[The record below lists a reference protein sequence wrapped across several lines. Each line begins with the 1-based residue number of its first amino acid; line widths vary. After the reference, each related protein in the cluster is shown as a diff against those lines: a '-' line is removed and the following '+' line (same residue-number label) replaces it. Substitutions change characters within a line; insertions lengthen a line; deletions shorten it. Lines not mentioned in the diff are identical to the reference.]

1 MTLLIRTQ
9 KTHKVKS
16 QVYAGLFFILITS
29 LPPWRLSLVSRNRAL
44 VLAVVL
50 GLTITTAPAYAATP
64 KPTLA
69 QIEAAKKAEA
79 AKKKIAD
86 AAAKKLAAATQTL
99 RGLTAK
105 ASAAR
110 ALYVKAQKEL
120 AIATTAANAAAA
132 HAQETAAQ
140 VSAAHRTIGK
150 LAVNAFIM
158 GGSLTD
164 IEPIL
169 SANGPQDLVDQL
181 TTLDSLGAQNTTAL
195 NRFKAAE
202 VIAKAA
208 KVQADNAKAAQQAA
222 TEKVAAAK
230 KVADDA
236 QSEQQKEVSRLQ
248 KIQDDLMKELM
259 SARKVRTTLEQQ
271 RALALLEESQ
281 ANTATFT
288 PNQAKIW
295 PNTGFKGRSTIRT
308 SQAQRNVAVA
318 FAKKQVE
325 ARKPYIW
332 GSEGPNSFDCSGLV
346 YAAYKSAGLGWPNW
360 DRLNSALYSTYT
372 MHVGLD
378 ELVPGDL
385 LFYSYKGT
393 ISTIH
398 HITIYAG
405 GGKMWEANSKGKGL
419 LYSDV
424 HSIKGL
430 MPFGGRV

>member
-1 MTLLIRTQ
+1 M
-9 KTHKVKS
+9 
-16 QVYAGLFFILITS
+16 
-29 LPPWRLSLVSRNRAL
+29 SRNRAL

-105 ASAAR
+105 AAAAR

-120 AIATTAANAAAA
+120 AVATTAANAAAA
-132 HAQETAAQ
+132 HALETAAQ

-164 IEPIL
+164 IEPVL
-169 SANGPQDLVDQL
+169 SANGPQDLIDQL

-208 KVQADNAKAAQQAA
+208 KIQADNAKAVQQAA

-248 KIQDDLMKELM
+248 KIQDDLMRELM

-295 PNTGFKGRSTIRT
+295 PNTGFKGRSTIRST
-308 SQAQRNVAVA
+308 QAQRNIAVA

-325 ARKPYIW
+325 ARKPYVW
-332 GSEGPNSFDCSGLV
+332 GDEGPNAFDCSGLV
-346 YAAYKSAGLGWPNW
+346 YAAYKAAGLGWPNW

-393 ISTIH
+393 VSTIH

>member
-1 MTLLIRTQ
+1 M
-9 KTHKVKS
+9 
-16 QVYAGLFFILITS
+16 
-29 LPPWRLSLVSRNRAL
+29 SRNRAL

-105 ASAAR
+105 AAAAR

-120 AIATTAANAAAA
+120 AVATSAANAAAA
-132 HAQETAAQ
+132 HALETAAQ
-140 VSAAHRTIGK
+140 VSSAHRTIGK

-169 SANGPQDLVDQL
+169 SSNGPQDLIDQL

-202 VIAKAA
+202 VVAKAA
-208 KVQADNAKAAQQAA
+208 KIQADNAKLVQQKA

-230 KVADDA
+230 KTADDA
-236 QSEQQKEVSRLQ
+236 QSEQQKEVARLQ

-288 PNQAKIW
+288 PNQAKVW
-295 PNTGFKGRSTIRT
+295 PNLGFKGRSTIRT
-308 SQAQRNVAVA
+308 TDAQRAAAVA

-360 DRLNSALYSTYT
+360 DRLNSALYSGYT
-372 MHVGLD
+372 
-378 ELVPGDL
+378 
-385 LFYSYKGT
+385 
-393 ISTIH
+393 
-398 HITIYAG
+398 
-405 GGKMWEANSKGKGL
+405 
-419 LYSDV
+419 
-424 HSIKGL
+424 
-430 MPFGGRV
+430 

>member
-1 MTLLIRTQ
+1 MLQIRTQ
-9 KTHKVKS
+9 KTHRVKY
-16 QVYAGLFFILITS
+16 QVCAGLFFILITS

-120 AIATTAANAAAA
+120 VIATTAANAAAA

-208 KVQADNAKAAQQAA
+208 KVQADNAKAVQQAA

-236 QSEQQKEVSRLQ
+236 QNEQQKEVARLQ

-308 SQAQRNVAVA
+308 TQAQRNVAVA

-325 ARKPYIW
+325 ARKPYVW
-332 GSEGPNSFDCSGLV
+332 GDEGPNAFDCSGLV
-346 YAAYKSAGLGWPNW
+346 YAAYRAAGLGWPNW

-393 ISTIH
+393 VSTIH